1 MGQRGA
7 TAPDRR
13 IRRVAEPANTC
24 GNPRGHE
31 RLDAAGV
38 AGEQGDCG
46 EVCATVF
53 RQKSDEAFVSDFG
66 YASELLRPWTGDTTL
81 LVQGIEGASARA
93 NLPGGTA
100 LFNAVF
106 RACFYGFGK
115 VDPTA
120 TGNFILLLS
129 DGEDNSGLTSLEEA
143 ARACQRSN
151 TEVFAFL
158 PSSVQDHPSTGPRAL
173 RELAAKT
180 GGQVFLASDSDEV
193 IWKDLK
199 TIELKMRNQYR
210 IVYSPVNS
218 RHDGAFHEIT
228 LQPPD
233 RVSRVEVRSGYFA
246 PTQ

>member
-1 MGQRGA
+1 M
-7 TAPDRR
+7 
-13 IRRVAEPANTC
+13 
-24 GNPRGHE
+24 
-31 RLDAAGV
+31 
-38 AGEQGDCG
+38 
-46 EVCATVF
+46 
-53 RQKSDEAFVSDFG
+53 
-66 YASELLRPWTGDTTL
+66 
-81 LVQGIEGASARA
+81 
-93 NLPGGTA
+93 
-100 LFNAVF
+100 
-106 RACFYGFGK
+106 
-115 VDPTA
+115 
-120 TGNFILLLS
+120 
-129 DGEDNSGLTSLEEA
+129 
-143 ARACQRSN
+143 
-151 TEVFAFL
+151 
-158 PSSVQDHPSTGPRAL
+158 